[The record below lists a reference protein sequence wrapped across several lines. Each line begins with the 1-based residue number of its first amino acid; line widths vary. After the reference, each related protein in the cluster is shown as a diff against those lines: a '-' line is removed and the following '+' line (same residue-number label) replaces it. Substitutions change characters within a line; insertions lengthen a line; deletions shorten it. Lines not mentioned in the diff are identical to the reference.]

1 MSLTKLWPQRL
12 AVKMRKSALWVVS
25 TLRYIIKIV
34 QLDKKDIYFISRY
47 YKTQLFVVII
57 VILFWMSN
65 QMHLIKSDLQKY
77 VIRYQ

>member
-12 AVKMRKSALWVVS
+12 AVKMWKSALWVVS

-34 QLDKKDIYFISRY
+34 QLDKKDKYFISRY

>member
-1 MSLTKLWPQRL
+1 M
-12 AVKMRKSALWVVS
+12 
-25 TLRYIIKIV
+25 Y
-34 QLDKKDIYFISRY
+34 D
-47 YKTQLFVVII
+47 KTQLFVVII